1 MKKFLSVILA
11 ISLLIGAGCNSM
23 FSDFEF
29 ANVAFAE
36 GEIDGVG
43 EVVVDDEG
51 NFKMQFYYNNGT
63 SESLE
68 LNDSSVPYS
77 IWVGPFSATVS
88 LLCATV
94 ICVCRC
100 VYKCLCSS
108 NRKYIQPLN
117 K

>member
-51 NFKMQFYYNNGT
+51 NSRMQFYYNNGT
-63 SESLE
+63 SESLA
-68 LNDSSVPYS
+68 LNDSSVPTS
-77 IWVGPFSATVS
+77 VLVTSAVLVYGVALTI
-88 LLCATV
+88 LLCCCK
-94 ICVCRC
+94 CVSR
-100 VYKCLCSS
+100 CLCSKLPVQDLKI
-108 NRKYIQPLN
+108 N
-117 K
+117 